1 MVASPTM
8 HSILEFTQGLTVNK
22 TAEFLRLLP
31 GLKPADAP
39 KSPWYLDK
47 AKKFLTRT
55 LEERTYKLK
64 ETVHI
69 KKRKKDKEKVRR
81 AARATVSAPAAGAAA
96 APKEPPVLGSDRL
109 HALTYA
115 QRVEIREHDFVGID
129 LLQRIAER
137 YDLDEGR
144 WFSECDGSEASKA
157 LHACKAMKL
166 LKERCKT
173 KGTINAAYFLLA
185 HHCR

>member
-8 HSILEFTQGLTVNK
+8 RSILEFTQGLTVNK

-69 KKRKKDKEKVRR
+69 KKRKKDKEKARR
-81 AARATVSAPAAGAAA
+81 AARATVSAPAADAA
-96 APKEPPVLGSDRL
+96 APKEPPVLVLIVCTPSRIRSALRFESTTLLASISYSASPSGMTSTRGDGS
-109 HALTYA
+109 ASATA
-115 QRVEIREHDFVGID
+115 QRLVR
-129 LLQRIAER
+129 
-137 YDLDEGR
+137 
-144 WFSECDGSEASKA
+144 
-157 LHACKAMKL
+157 
-166 LKERCKT
+166 
-173 KGTINAAYFLLA
+173 
-185 HHCR
+185 HCTPVRQ